1 MNVINLF
8 AGPGSGKSTTCA
20 GVFNKLK
27 LAGINCEMA
36 LEYAKDKVWEKSFH
50 TLDNQIYVFGK
61 QLHRLWRL
69 KDQVDIIITDSPLL
83 FSILY
88 DKSSNDKFRELVLD
102 QFNQF
107 NNINYFIERDQ
118 SYNPKGRMQTMEES
132 MQLDSRIKE
141 ILGEYNIP
149 CTYVAE
155 KNDKWTMFKN
165 YMHNEL
171 GITKDDIRVWLKEA
185 VQSQAELML
194 QKTFDD
200 FDMDKF
206 VRNHISTQMRYWTT
220 EEVRRQVA
228 SLLADRL
235 VILSTDTE
243 KYNKV

>member
-1 MNVINLF
+1 MQRIKY
-8 AGPGSGKSTTCA
+8 G
-20 GVFNKLK
+20 
-27 LAGINCEMA
+27 
-36 LEYAKDKVWEKSFH
+36 EKSFH

-149 CTYVAE
+149 CTYVGKETATDIICKDIL
-155 KNDKWTMFKN
+155 KNL
-165 YMHNEL
+165 Y
-171 GITKDDIRVWLKEA
+171 GR
-185 VQSQAELML
+185 
-194 QKTFDD
+194 
-200 FDMDKF
+200 
-206 VRNHISTQMRYWTT
+206 
-220 EEVRRQVA
+220 EE
-228 SLLADRL
+228 
-235 VILSTDTE
+235 
-243 KYNKV
+243 